1 MPMITRPL
9 AMPYRAW
16 VNATKKAFGGL
27 GNPTAAEGATSYMK
41 NIAPFLGIST
51 VPRRAAL
58 KAAWKPLPP
67 LDEVNL
73 ANFCAAMWKL
83 PEREYQYA
91 ACDLLA
97 WNKQPRS
104 PAFLIEPLKELVIK
118 KSWWDTIDALN
129 SNAINPLVH
138 QYPELVDTMWEW
150 IEDENIWLVRV
161 AIQHQ
166 RGLRENTDLDLLFS
180 MCQPHINEKNF
191 WIAKAIGWA
200 LRDVSAYW
208 PADVQA
214 FIDRNPGIS
223 SVARREGQ
231 RGIDRAIAK

>member
-1 MPMITRPL
+1 
-9 AMPYRAW
+9 
-16 VNATKKAFGGL
+16 
-27 GNPTAAEGATSYMK
+27 
-41 NIAPFLGIST
+41 
-51 VPRRAAL
+51 
-58 KAAWKPLPP
+58 
-67 LDEVNL
+67 
-73 ANFCAAMWKL
+73 
-83 PEREYQYA
+83 
-91 ACDLLA
+91 
-97 WNKQPRS
+97 
-104 PAFLIEPLKELVIK
+104 
-118 KSWWDTIDALN
+118 
-129 SNAINPLVH
+129 
-138 QYPELVDTMWEW
+138 MWEW

-214 FIDRNPGIS
+214 FIDRNPEIS

>member
-1 MPMITRPL
+1 
-9 AMPYRAW
+9 
-16 VNATKKAFGGL
+16 
-27 GNPTAAEGATSYMK
+27 
-41 NIAPFLGIST
+41 
-51 VPRRAAL
+51 
-58 KAAWKPLPP
+58 
-67 LDEVNL
+67 
-73 ANFCAAMWKL
+73 
-83 PEREYQYA
+83 
-91 ACDLLA
+91 
-97 WNKQPRS
+97 
-104 PAFLIEPLKELVIK
+104 
-118 KSWWDTIDALN
+118 
-129 SNAINPLVH
+129 

>member
-1 MPMITRPL
+1 MQTTTRLL

-16 VNATKKAFGGL
+16 VNATKEAFSGL
-27 GNPTAAEGATSYMK
+27 GNPTTAEGARNYMK
-41 NIAPFLGIST
+41 NVAPFLGIST

-67 LDEVNL
+67 LDEANL
-73 ANFCAAMWKL
+73 AKFCSEMWKL

-104 PAFLIEPLKELVIK
+104 AGFLMAPLKHLVIN

-129 SNAINPLVH
+129 SNAINPLVREH
-138 QYPELVDTMWEW
+138 PELLATMWEW
-150 IEDENIWLVRV
+150 IDDENIWLVRV

-166 RGLRENTDLDLLFS
+166 RGLRDNTDLDLLFA
-180 MCQPHINEKNF
+180 MCQRHITDKNF

-200 LRDVSAYW
+200 LRDASAYW
-208 PADVQA
+208 PQDVQA

-231 RGIDRAIAK
+231 RGVIRALAK

>member
-1 MPMITRPL
+1 MT
-9 AMPYRAW
+9 YRVW
-16 VNATKKAFGGL
+16 VKATKEAFAPL
-27 GNPTAAEGATSYMK
+27 GDPNTAEGAANYMK
-41 NIAPFLGIST
+41 HIAPFIGIST
-51 VPRRAAL
+51 VPRREAL

-67 LDEVNL
+67 LNEANL
-73 ANFCAAMWKL
+73 AKFCAAMWKL

-104 PAFLIEPLKELVIK
+104 SAFLIEALKGLVIK

-129 SNAINPLVH
+129 SNAINPLVR

>member
-1 MPMITRPL
+1 
-9 AMPYRAW
+9 MPYRAW
-16 VNATKKAFGGL
+16 VKATKEAFAPL
-27 GNPTAAEGATSYMK
+27 GDPNTAEGAANYMK
-41 NIAPFLGIST
+41 HIAPFIGIST

-58 KAAWKPLPP
+58 KAAWKPLQP
-67 LDEVNL
+67 LDEINL
-73 ANFCAAMWKL
+73 AKFCVAMWKL

-97 WNKQPRS
+97 WNEQPHS
-104 PAFLIEPLKELVIK
+104 ADFLIHPLKDLVIE

-129 SNAINPLVH
+129 SNAVNPLVRQH
-138 QYPELVDTMWEW
+138 PELVDTMWEW
-150 IEDENIWLVRV
+150 IESDNIWLVRT

-166 RGLRENTDLDLLFS
+166 RGNRDNADLDLLFA
-180 MCQPHINEKNF
+180 MCEPHITEKNF

-200 LRDVSAYW
+200 LRDASAYW

-231 RGIDRAIAK
+231 RGVSRAISRS